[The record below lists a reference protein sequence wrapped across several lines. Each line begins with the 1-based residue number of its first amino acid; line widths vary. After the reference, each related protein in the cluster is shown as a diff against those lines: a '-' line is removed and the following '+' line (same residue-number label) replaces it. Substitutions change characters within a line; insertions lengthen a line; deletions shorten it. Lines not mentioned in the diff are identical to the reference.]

1 MLGER
6 QRSARG
12 LRWALL
18 AALPATVISL
28 SVIVWITAVS
38 RSGFWADDFLNMT
51 QYARTLGDLSND
63 HVNTGKYIAN
73 VFWAVGTIAF
83 GSGSVVPFLLLNS
96 LVFAAGV
103 VVWLRVGARTA
114 WSPVEAWWIG
124 GLFIATAAWYPTAL
138 WSSNIVHSAGFLA
151 LGLALFAHERCIRAD
166 SVRGCAWWSVATG
179 AAWTLGVISDLVY
192 VGLLV
197 IACYCAWH
205 QIARLRQLG
214 VTPTKAVAGVSFW
227 SVVLPLVYFFAVAY
241 PATKSNAAYSTTG
254 LRFVHANLRYY
265 RSLLAPTTAL
275 TIAYFALLI
284 GALVGGGLAARR
296 RADYLPL
303 ALLGA
308 SGATALPA
316 LVQSQ
321 QRDIHYVAMP
331 LLLAFSAAAA
341 VLFPVLRNWSTPI
354 RSAVLAVAV
363 VTLALI
369 FRQGADIRAYFVSTP
384 YGNSLAM
391 FRSQVAELTPPA
403 TIVCAQ
409 LNLDASHQALLEAEM
424 SGANGFVVPPINAAR
439 AVFVTGAQRCPV
451 GPLISPIT
459 IGLNPHGD
467 FVASAP

>member
-1 MLGER
+1 MRGEG
-6 QRSARG
+6 QRSARDP
-12 LRWALL
+12 RVALL
-18 AALPATVISL
+18 VALPVAVLSL
-28 SVIVWITAVS
+28 SVMVWITAVS
-38 RSGFWADDFLNMT
+38 RSGFWADDFLNVT

-73 VFWAVGTIAF
+73 VFWAIGTTAF
-83 GSGSVVPFLLLNS
+83 GSGSVVPFLLLNT

-103 VVWLRVGARTA
+103 AIWLRVGSRTA
-114 WSPVEAWWIG
+114 WGSVEAWWIG
-124 GLFIATAAWYPTAL
+124 ALFLATAAWYPTAL

-151 LGLALFAHERCIRAD
+151 LGLALLAHERCMRAD
-166 SVRGCAWWSVATG
+166 SVHACAWWSVATG
-179 AAWTLGVISDLVY
+179 AAWTLGVISDLLY

-205 QIARLRQLG
+205 QISRLRQLG
-214 VTPTKAVAGVSFW
+214 VTPAKAVAGVGFW
-227 SVVLPLVYFFAVAY
+227 SLVLPLVYFFAVAY

-254 LRFVHANLRYY
+254 VRFIHADLRYY
-265 RSLLAPTTAL
+265 RSLLAPTAAL
-275 TIAYFALLI
+275 TVAYFALLI
-284 GALVGGGLAARR
+284 GAFVGGVLAARR

-331 LLLAFSAAAA
+331 LLLAFSAAVAA
-341 VLFPVLRNWSTPI
+341 LRPALRDRSLPI
-354 RSAVLAVAV
+354 RSGVFAVAV
-363 VTLALI
+363 VMLALI
-369 FRQGADIRAYFVSTP
+369 FRQGADIRAYFASTP
-384 YGNSLAM
+384 YGSILNT
-391 FRSQVAELTPPA
+391 FRSQVAQLTPPA

-424 SGANGFVVPPINAAR
+424 SGANGFIVPPINAAR
-439 AVFVTGAQRCPV
+439 AVFVSGAQRCPI
-451 GPLISPIT
+451 GPLVTPIT
-459 IGLNPHGD
+459 VGLNPQGD